1 MILLLISSDVYTT
14 IRFHNLI
21 KSPSMISKNL
31 SLYSDLQVFLT
42 IVATLIFIG
51 CLFVYSSSSVYA
63 LETFGSPFFFVK
75 RQMMGLGIGFIALCI
90 GRIAPLSFIKRTAP
104 LIFLGSLGLL
114 AITLLPSFSRTIHG
128 SSRWLSFAGF
138 SFQPSELLKI
148 TLLLYV
154 AYFLEKKTQKGGISL
169 KHFIPFCI
177 LITSMCILLLKQP
190 DFGMTVTLLLT
201 TIILFFCAHAQ
212 IKHIVLTLAG
222 LAITALFLILFRPYR
237 LQRIV
242 TFLNPW
248 QDPKGAGFQIIQSLI
263 AIGSGSWLGTG
274 IAHSRQKFF
283 YLPMQ
288 HTDFIFSIIA
298 EETGLIGCLFL
309 ITLFILLLYFG
320 IRIAHQLENTFST
333 LVVLGFMILI
343 HLQTIMNMAVATGM
357 APTKGV
363 GMPFISYG
371 NTSLVCYLFMIGV
384 IINMVHD
391 KKA

>member
-1 MILLLISSDVYTT
+1 
-14 IRFHNLI
+14 
-21 KSPSMISKNL
+21 MISKKL
-31 SLYSDLQVFLT
+31 PLYSDLYVFLT
-42 IVATLIFIG
+42 IIATLILIG

-63 LETFGSPFFFVK
+63 LETFGSSLFFVK
-75 RQMMGLGIGFIALCI
+75 RQLVGLVIGLIALCI
-90 GRIAPLSFIKRTAP
+90 GRALPLNFIRNNAPFLFIA
-104 LIFLGSLGLL
+104 SLGLV
-114 AITLLPSFSRTIHG
+114 IMTLLPSFSRTIHG
-128 SSRWLSFAGF
+128 SSRWLSCAGF

-148 TLLLYV
+148 TLLFYV
-154 AYFLEKKTQKGGISL
+154 AYFLEKKTQKVTIAL
-169 KHFIPFCI
+169 KQFIPFSI
-177 LITSMCILLLKQP
+177 LISIMCIALLKQP

-212 IKHIVLTLAG
+212 IKHVVMTLFALG
-222 LAITALFLILFRPYR
+222 VSAIFLIIFRPYR
-237 LQRIV
+237 LQRV
-242 TFLNPW
+242 LTFLNPW

-263 AIGSGSWLGTG
+263 AIGSGGWLGTG

-298 EETGLIGCLFL
+298 EETGLVGCLFL

-320 IRIAHQLENTFST
+320 IRIAHQLTSTFNT

-343 HLQTIMNMAVATGM
+343 HLQTVMNMAVATGL

-384 IINMVHD
+384 IINMVVTQSSLHSD
-391 KKA
+391 WVPNRREMK

>member
-1 MILLLISSDVYTT
+1 
-14 IRFHNLI
+14 
-21 KSPSMISKNL
+21 MISKKL
-31 SLYSDLQVFLT
+31 PLYADLNVFLIIIT
-42 IVATLIFIG
+42 TLILIG

-63 LETFGSPFFFVK
+63 LETFGTSLFFVK
-75 RQMMGLGIGFIALCI
+75 RQLAGLGLGLFALCI
-90 GRIAPLSFIKRTAP
+90 GRALPLNFIKRTAP
-104 LIFLGSLGLL
+104 FLFISSLFLVIL
-114 AITLLPSFSRTIHG
+114 TLLPPFARTIHG

-148 TLLLYV
+148 TLLFYV
-154 AYFLEKKTQKGGISL
+154 AYFLDKKPVKGTIAL
-169 KHFIPFCI
+169 KQFIPFCM
-177 LITSMCILLLKQP
+177 LISAMCIALLKQP

-212 IKHIVLTLAG
+212 IKHIIVTLFG
-222 LAITALFLILFRPYR
+222 LAVSAVFLILFRPYR
-237 LQRIV
+237 LQRV
-242 TFLNPW
+242 LTFLNPW

-263 AIGSGSWLGTG
+263 AIGSGNWLGTG

-320 IRIAHQLENTFST
+320 IRIAHQLADTFST
-333 LVVLGFMILI
+333 LVILGFMILI
-343 HLQTIMNMAVATGM
+343 HLQTVMNMAVATGL

-384 IINMVHD
+384 IINMVHES
-391 KKA
+391 KISKPMLH

>member
-1 MILLLISSDVYTT
+1 
-14 IRFHNLI
+14 
-21 KSPSMISKNL
+21 MISKKL
-31 SLYSDLQVFLT
+31 PLYADLQVFLT
-42 IVATLIFIG
+42 IIATLILIG

-63 LETFGSPFFFVK
+63 LETFGTSLFFVK
-75 RQMMGLGIGFIALCI
+75 RQCAGLFLGLIALCI
-90 GRIAPLSFIKRTAP
+90 GRAIPLNLIKKYAPL
-104 LIFLGSLGLL
+104 LFLGSLFLVL
-114 AITLLPSFSRTIHG
+114 ITLLPKFSRTIHG
-128 SSRWLSFAGF
+128 SSRWLTFAGF
-138 SFQPSELLKI
+138 SFQPSELLKV

-154 AYFLEKKTQKGGISL
+154 AYFLEKKTVKNTIAVKQ
-169 KHFIPFCI
+169 FIPFALFI
-177 LITSMCILLLKQP
+177 GTMCIALLKQP

-212 IKHIVLTLAG
+212 IKHIFVTLLG
-222 LAITALFLILFRPYR
+222 LAISALFLILFRPYR
-237 LQRIV
+237 LQRV
-242 TFLNPW
+242 MTFLNPW

-263 AIGSGSWLGTG
+263 AIGSGGWLGIG

-320 IRIAHQLENTFST
+320 IRIAHQLTDTFST
-333 LVVLGFMILI
+333 LVTLGFMILI
-343 HLQTIMNMAVATGM
+343 HLQAVMNMAVATGL

-363 GMPFISYG
+363 GMPFVSYG

-384 IINMVHD
+384 IINMVHHS
-391 KKA
+391 KSS

>member
-1 MILLLISSDVYTT
+1 MEDKQDLLLEEC
-14 IRFHNLI
+14 
-21 KSPSMISKNL
+21 MISKKL
-31 SLYSDLQVFLT
+31 PLYADLNVFLT
-42 IVATLIFIG
+42 IVATLILIG

-63 LETFGSPFFFVK
+63 LETFGTSLFFVK
-75 RQMMGLGIGFIALCI
+75 RQLAGLGIGLIALCI
-90 GRIAPLSFIKRTAP
+90 GRMMPLSLIKHTAP
-104 LIFLGSLGLL
+104 FLFISSLGLVL
-114 AITLLPSFSRTIHG
+114 LTLLPTFSRTIHG

-154 AYFLEKKTQKGGISL
+154 AYFLDKKPLKGTISL
-169 KHFIPFCI
+169 KQFIPFCG
-177 LITSMCILLLKQP
+177 LIGLMCVALLKQP

-212 IKHIVLTLAG
+212 IKHIVITLFG
-222 LAITALFLILFRPYR
+222 LAVSAGFLIFFRPYR
-237 LQRIV
+237 LQRV
-242 TFLNPW
+242 LTFLDPW

-263 AIGSGSWLGTG
+263 AIGSGNWFGTG

-298 EETGLIGCLFL
+298 EETGFIGCIFL
-309 ITLFILLLYFG
+309 ITLFILFLYFG
-320 IRIAHQLENTFST
+320 IRIAHQLADTFNT
-333 LVVLGFMILI
+333 LVVLGFMIVI
-343 HLQTIMNMAVATGM
+343 HLQTVMNMAVATGL

-363 GMPFISYG
+363 GLPFISYG

-384 IINMVHD
+384 IINMVRES
-391 KKA
+391 KI

>member
-1 MILLLISSDVYTT
+1 
-14 IRFHNLI
+14 
-21 KSPSMISKNL
+21 MISKKL
-31 SLYSDLQVFLT
+31 PLYADLNVFLT
-42 IVATLIFIG
+42 IVATLILIG

-63 LETFGSPFFFVK
+63 LETFGSSLFFVK
-75 RQMMGLGIGFIALCI
+75 RQLAGLGIGLIALCI
-90 GRIAPLSFIKRTAP
+90 GRMLPLNIIRNSAPFL
-104 LIFLGSLGLL
+104 FLGSLGLV
-114 AITLLPSFSRTIHG
+114 AITLLPQFSRTIHG

-138 SFQPSELLKI
+138 SFQPSELLKV
-148 TLLLYV
+148 TLLFYV
-154 AYFLEKKTQKGGISL
+154 AYFLEKRTQKENLSI

-177 LITSMCILLLKQP
+177 LITFMCIALLKQP

-201 TIILFFCAHAQ
+201 TIILFFCAHAH
-212 IKHIVLTLAG
+212 IKHIAITLIG
-222 LAITALFLILFRPYR
+222 LAISAIFLILFRPYR
-237 LQRIV
+237 LQRV
-242 TFLNPW
+242 LTFLNPW

-320 IRIAHQLENTFST
+320 IRIAHQLTRTFDT
-333 LVVLGFMILI
+333 LVVLGFMIVI
-343 HLQTIMNMAVATGM
+343 HLQTVMNMAVATGL

-384 IINMVHD
+384 IINMVYD
-391 KKA
+391 PTTRSTSFGNYEGQGKAS

>member
-1 MILLLISSDVYTT
+1 
-14 IRFHNLI
+14 
-21 KSPSMISKNL
+21 MISKKL
-31 SLYSDLQVFLT
+31 PLYADLNVFLT
-42 IVATLIFIG
+42 IIATLILIG

-63 LETFGSPFFFVK
+63 LETFGTSLFFVK
-75 RQMMGLGIGFIALCI
+75 RQLAGLGIGLIALCI
-90 GRIAPLSFIKRTAP
+90 GRALPLNFIKRTAP
-104 LIFLGSLGLL
+104 ILFLGSLFLVIL
-114 AITLLPSFSRTIHG
+114 TLLPTFSRTIHG
-128 SSRWLSFAGF
+128 SSRWLSFARF

-148 TLLLYV
+148 TLLFYV
-154 AYFLEKKTQKGGISL
+154 AYFLDKKTTKGTITL

-177 LITSMCILLLKQP
+177 FISGMCIALLKQP
-190 DFGMTVTLLLT
+190 DFGMTITLLLT
-201 TIILFFCAHAQ
+201 TIILFFCAHAH
-212 IKHIVLTLAG
+212 IKHIIITLFG
-222 LAITALFLILFRPYR
+222 LAVSAVFLILFRPYR
-237 LQRIV
+237 LQRV
-242 TFLNPW
+242 LTFLDPW

-263 AIGSGSWLGTG
+263 AIGSGNWLGTG

-298 EETGLIGCLFL
+298 EETGWIGCMFL

-320 IRIAHQLENTFST
+320 IRIAHKLNDTFST

-343 HLQTIMNMAVATGM
+343 HLQTIMNMAVATGL

-384 IINMVHD
+384 IINMVHEN
-391 KKA
+391 KTSSPMLH

>member
-1 MILLLISSDVYTT
+1 
-14 IRFHNLI
+14 
-21 KSPSMISKNL
+21 MISKKL
-31 SLYSDLQVFLT
+31 SLYGDLQVFLT
-42 IVATLIFIG
+42 IIATLILIG

-63 LETFGSPFFFVK
+63 LETFGTSLFFVK
-75 RQMMGLGIGFIALCI
+75 RQCAGLFLGLIALCI
-90 GRIAPLSFIKRTAP
+90 GRTIPLNFIKKNAP
-104 LIFLGSLGLL
+104 FLFLGSLFLVI
-114 AITLLPSFSRTIHG
+114 ITLLPKFARTIHG

-138 SFQPSELLKI
+138 SFQPSELLKV
-148 TLLLYV
+148 TLLLYI
-154 AYFLEKKTQKGGISL
+154 AYFLEKKTIKETIAL
-169 KHFIPFCI
+169 KHFIPFCT
-177 LITSMCILLLKQP
+177 LIGIMCIALLKQP

-212 IKHIVLTLAG
+212 IKHIVMTLVG
-222 LAITALFLILFRPYR
+222 LAISAMFLILFRPYR
-237 LQRIV
+237 LQRIM

-248 QDPKGAGFQIIQSLI
+248 QDPRGAGFQIIQSLI
-263 AIGSGSWLGTG
+263 AIGSGGWLGTG

-320 IRIAHQLENTFST
+320 IRIAHQLTDTYST
-333 LVVLGFMILI
+333 LVILGFMILI
-343 HLQTIMNMAVATGM
+343 HLQAVMNMAVATGL

-363 GMPFISYG
+363 GMPFVSYG

-384 IINMVHD
+384 IINMVHES
-391 KKA
+391 KTSLQ

>member
-1 MILLLISSDVYTT
+1 
-14 IRFHNLI
+14 
-21 KSPSMISKNL
+21 MISKKL
-31 SLYSDLQVFLT
+31 PLYADLNVFLT
-42 IVATLIFIG
+42 IIATLILIG

-63 LETFGSPFFFVK
+63 LETFGSSLFFVK
-75 RQMMGLGIGFIALCI
+75 RQLIGLFIGLIALCI
-90 GRIAPLSFIKRTAP
+90 GRSINLNFIKKTAP
-104 LIFLGSLGLL
+104 FLFITSLGLVIL
-114 AITLLPSFSRTIHG
+114 TLLPSFSRTIHG
-128 SSRWLSFAGF
+128 SSRWLSVGGF

-148 TLLLYV
+148 TLLFYV
-154 AYFLEKKTQKGGISL
+154 AYFLEKRTQKGSL
-169 KHFIPFCI
+169 TVKQCI
-177 LITSMCILLLKQP
+177 LFALLIVGMCIALLKQP

-201 TIILFFCAHAQ
+201 TIILFFCAHADL
-212 IKHIVLTLAG
+212 KHIALTTLG
-222 LAITALFLILFRPYR
+222 LAISAIFLILFRPYR
-237 LQRIV
+237 LQRV
-242 TFLNPW
+242 LTFLNPW

-309 ITLFILLLYFG
+309 IIIFVLLLYFG
-320 IRIAHQLENTFST
+320 IRIAHQLQSTFST
-333 LVVLGFMILI
+333 LVIIGFMILI
-343 HLQTIMNMAVATGM
+343 HLQTVMNMAVATGL

-384 IINMVHD
+384 IINMVHEN
-391 KKA
+391 KIALYKQ

>member
-1 MILLLISSDVYTT
+1 
-14 IRFHNLI
+14 
-21 KSPSMISKNL
+21 MISKKL
-31 SLYSDLQVFLT
+31 PLYADLNVFLT
-42 IVATLIFIG
+42 IVATLILIG

-63 LETFGSPFFFVK
+63 LETFGSSLFFVK
-75 RQMMGLGIGFIALCI
+75 RQLAGLGIGLIALCI
-90 GRIAPLSFIKRTAP
+90 GRMLPLNVIRNSAPFL
-104 LIFLGSLGLL
+104 FLGSLSLV
-114 AITLLPSFSRTIHG
+114 AITLLPQFSRTIHG
-128 SSRWLSFAGF
+128 SSRWLSCAGF

-148 TLLLYV
+148 TLLFYV
-154 AYFLEKKTQKGGISL
+154 AYFLEKRTQKENLSI

-177 LITSMCILLLKQP
+177 LIILMCIALLKQP

-201 TIILFFCAHAQ
+201 TIILFFCAHAH
-212 IKHIVLTLAG
+212 IKHIAITLIG
-222 LAITALFLILFRPYR
+222 LAISAIFLILFRPYR
-237 LQRIV
+237 LQRV
-242 TFLNPW
+242 LTFLNPW

-320 IRIAHQLENTFST
+320 IRIAHQLTRTFDT
-333 LVVLGFMILI
+333 LVVLGFMIVI
-343 HLQTIMNMAVATGM
+343 HLQAVMNMAVATGL

-384 IINMVHD
+384 IINMVYEN
-391 KKA
+391 KTTL

>member
-1 MILLLISSDVYTT
+1 
-14 IRFHNLI
+14 
-21 KSPSMISKNL
+21 MISKKL
-31 SLYSDLQVFLT
+31 PLYADLNVFLIIIT
-42 IVATLIFIG
+42 TLILIG

-63 LETFGSPFFFVK
+63 LETFGTSLFFVK
-75 RQMMGLGIGFIALCI
+75 RQLAGLGLGLFALCI
-90 GRIAPLSFIKRTAP
+90 GRALPLNFIKRTAP
-104 LIFLGSLGLL
+104 FLFISSLFLVIL
-114 AITLLPSFSRTIHG
+114 TLLPPFARTIHG

-148 TLLLYV
+148 TLLFYV
-154 AYFLEKKTQKGGISL
+154 AYFLDKKPVKGAIPL
-169 KHFIPFCI
+169 KQFIPFCM
-177 LITSMCILLLKQP
+177 LISAMCIALLKQP

-212 IKHIVLTLAG
+212 IKHIIVTLFG
-222 LAITALFLILFRPYR
+222 LAVSAVFLILFRPYR
-237 LQRIV
+237 LQRV
-242 TFLNPW
+242 LTFLNPW

-263 AIGSGSWLGTG
+263 AIGSGNWLGTG

-320 IRIAHQLENTFST
+320 IRIAHQLADTFST
-333 LVVLGFMILI
+333 LVILGFMILI
-343 HLQTIMNMAVATGM
+343 HLQTVMNMAVATGL

-384 IINMVHD
+384 IINMVHES
-391 KKA
+391 KISNSMLH